1 MTDRP
6 WLNLRPC
13 LMHVS
18 LLLLQRHQADDTRW
32 KWTINS
38 IKIPESK
45 ISFYLK
51 GLTAKQKLLQ
61 AQLWIRRC
69 EGEEVYSHWLKLCC
83 LSWIW
88 RAFCALYDARFSTSS
103 HQWQQ
108 GREVEGPG
116 CVRQEFMGMAAP
128 SLKTP
133 SAPGVCSTLQPQSS
147 TEISLHELHTF
158 YSFHSFLQ
166 HNVSSSKD

>member
-18 LLLLQRHQADDTRW
+18 LLLLQRHQADDMRW

-38 IKIPESK
+38 IKIPERK
-45 ISFYLK
+45 IISYLK

-83 LSWIW
+83 LNWIW
-88 RAFCALYDARFSTSS
+88 RPFCALYHAKFSTSS
-103 HQWQQ
+103 HQWEQ
-108 GREVEGPG
+108 GRELEGPG
-116 CVRQEFMGMAAP
+116 CVHGHGCSFFKNSISPECLLYTTAP
-128 SLKTP
+128 KQHRNQL
-133 SAPGVCSTLQPQSS
+133 TLI
-147 TEISLHELHTF
+147 TH
-158 YSFHSFLQ
+158 FLLIP
-166 HNVSSSKD
+166 

>member
-1 MTDRP
+1 MYLCSSYKDTKLMTWDENGQLTP
-6 WLNLRPC
+6 SKYL
-13 LMHVS
+13 
-18 LLLLQRHQADDTRW
+18 
-32 KWTINS
+32 K
-38 IKIPESK
+38 EK

-61 AQLWIRRC
+61 AQLRICRC
-69 EGEEVYSHWLKLCC
+69 EGEGVYSHWLKLCC

-88 RAFCALYDARFSTSS
+88 RAFCALYDAKFSTSS

-108 GREVEGPG
+108 GRELEAPG

-133 SAPGVCSTLQPQSS
+133 SALSDCSTLQPQSC

-158 YSFHSFLQ
+158 YSFHSFF
-166 HNVSSSKD
+166 